1 MKKET
6 KIRLIT
12 AAIAVPASV
21 LCFINFWGTV
31 GLVTVAIG
39 MAGYNYVTIVL
50 NNSRKF
56 HKIYYITAIPA
67 LAVAFGFLVK
77 DPFAVVSAYL
87 IAMAGGFFFDIAFKD
102 PNEIIEKNI
111 VYGTLG
117 LWYLSF
123 NLSFFTA
130 IYYRFD
136 ALYSLALL
144 GAVYSFDSAAYFVG
158 SKWGRHK
165 FVKRI
170 SSGKSIEGII
180 GGWVFTI
187 VFFLVYDTVL
197 YPFVGWRH
205 YSWISILLI
214 SSIIALFDSV
224 GDLTQSI
231 FKRNREMKNAGKFL
245 PGHGGFWDRIDG
257 LVVTAPMYF
266 VTIEILRYFHIL
278 SMKG

>member
-6 KIRLIT
+6 KLRLIT

-21 LCFINFWGTV
+21 LCFVNFWSTV

-39 MAGYNYVTIVL
+39 MAGYNYVNIVL
-50 NNSRKF
+50 SDSRKI
-56 HKIYYITAIPA
+56 HKIYYTAAIPV
-67 LAVAFGFLVK
+67 LAVVFGFLVK
-77 DPFAVVSAYL
+77 DPFSVVSAYL
-87 IAMAGGFFFDIAFKD
+87 IVMAFGFFLSIAFKD

-111 VYGTLG
+111 VYGTIG

-123 NLSFFTA
+123 DLSFFVA
-130 IYYRFD
+130 VYYRFD
-136 ALYSLALL
+136 AIYSLALL

-170 SSGKSIEGII
+170 SSGKSIEGIV
-180 GGWVFTI
+180 GGWVFTMI
-187 VFFLVYDTVL
+187 FFFIYDSVL
-197 YPFVGWRH
+197 FPFFGWRH

-214 SSIIALFDSV
+214 STIIAFFDSV

-231 FKRNREMKNAGKFL
+231 FKRNRQMKNAGRLL

-266 VTIEILRYFHIL
+266 VILESLKYFHIL
-278 SMKG
+278 AMKG